1 MHWTTIMGDEQNNSY
16 FLGVEIL
23 LLGLINMSFNA
34 PNLDESFVRSSLINA
49 LVHGLGCAH

>member
-34 PNLDESFVRSSLINA
+34 PNLDESFVRSSLINS

>member
-16 FLGVEIL
+16 FLGEIL

-34 PNLDESFVRSSLINA
+34 PNLDESFVRSSLINS